1 MTGSSSP
8 LLLTALFSHFLLDP
22 PVDLFGR
29 QGLSAFSAA
38 DPAAVSTG
46 SGAGCISYISDT
58 GQDQQHDQKNDNY
71 ITQKGR
77 HRILLSLQIF
87 TAYMRRNARC
97 AVKVTAGTS

>member
-46 SGAGCISYISDT
+46 SGAGCTSYIADAD
-58 GQDQQHDQKNDNY
+58 QDQQHDQKNDND

-77 HRILLSLQIF
+77 H
-87 TAYMRRNARC
+87 
-97 AVKVTAGTS
+97 